1 MTDKMVVVGAIKVR
15 ANGKKEMQ
23 MDSTLWD
30 EAHPKAAAGS
40 VGVHTTLLP
49 VPRDPPRART
59 SRRAR
64 GRAPTARAPTRERVT
79 ARPTRAASQ
88 EVARVRKEDAGTAEG
103 RTTQASAPREQAE
116 VFQLTQ

>member
-1 MTDKMVVVGAIKVR
+1 MTDKMAVVGGIKVK
-15 ANGKKEMQ
+15 ANGKKVMR

-40 VGVHTTLLP
+40 VGVHTTLRLA
-49 VPRDPPRART
+49 PRDLPRART

-64 GRAPTARAPTRERVT
+64 GRAPTAKAPTRGRAT
-79 ARPTRAASQ
+79 ARLTREANQ
-88 EVARVRKEDAGTAEG
+88 EVAKAQKEDAGTAEG